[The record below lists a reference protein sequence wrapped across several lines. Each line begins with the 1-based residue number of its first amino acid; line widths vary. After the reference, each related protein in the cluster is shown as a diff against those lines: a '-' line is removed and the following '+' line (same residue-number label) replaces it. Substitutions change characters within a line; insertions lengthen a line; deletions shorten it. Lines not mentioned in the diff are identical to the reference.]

1 MKLKHVIGFTCA
13 ILIVGSAVSSAPRN
27 DKYPPPR
34 FSSGLTT
41 DAFIDAN
48 KIFSYLTNDGGFAR
62 DFVAQ
67 LNIGGG
73 GGMVYPYAGL
83 NNIANGQANKSCV
96 FAAGLWIGAIDSAVA
111 NDTLIVMSEFSSE
124 FTPGT
129 MSGGTFDP
137 DVATFRP
144 YKLYKDSMASNPNQD
159 YLDWPVADGAPVD
172 SAGLPLLTG
181 DQMVWT
187 VFNDADPSKHTN
199 DAGSTAPLG
208 LEVQQSTFAFNREDA
223 LGNIFFLRY
232 KIINKGNKTLQN
244 MYISLWSDPD
254 LGGAGDDLVGSD
266 IELSL
271 GYVFNANNSDQI
283 YGSNPPAV
291 GFDFFQ
297 GPLDSTGDLSD
308 TAIMWGQKM
317 AGFKNLPL
325 VSFNKYINGT
335 DPNNRTETYGFM
347 TGLDKT
353 GGALI
358 DPTTGSPTNF
368 YGNGDPTTGTGFID
382 SDPSDRRFMLSTGPI
397 TFRPGDSTEIIAAV
411 IVGQAIDRLTS
422 ISLMKFYDKFAQS
435 AYELFFNLP
444 VQPDP
449 PVIQVSELSNE
460 VVLSWGPESEM
471 NNGTYPFQGY
481 TVYQGESP
489 TGPWKRLR
497 TTDVNDGNAIVFDD
511 EFDLESGLVV
521 SKPVQLG
528 NDGGINRKMS
538 ITQDALKG
546 GRLNN
551 ITDYWFRVEAYT
563 LDPTQTPKTLTA
575 STVVGVT
582 PQGTRAGTIVNSS
595 GNDSLAVT
603 HTGPSDGSV
612 TPIVVDPVALTGDS
626 YSVVFVNDSILGIV
640 WNLVNNTTSTTLL
653 AGQTNQSNDELY
665 AVVEGLQVKVS
676 GPPLQGKSFNY
687 ASASPLNIS
696 PVAIADN
703 GYAGGSRWFTADG
716 QSGGELLFGGI
727 YMEPNFWGA
736 TTLGAADYK
745 TVEVRFRPMASYTD
759 LNSDGSYTV
768 GEPYVVDDPA
778 QTQKAFMYQG
788 FSGASFEGFFDVPFT
803 AWDVSIPGSPRQLN
817 VVIRDRDADF
827 AWNLSEE
834 TMDAALPNG
843 GDQRFNY
850 TWILNSTYDPSGT
863 MYGDGTGGTIDFWA
877 GAGGAVEDGMWVLW
891 MDERGSSR
899 GQLAEECILTL
910 TPNLVNSPTDVFTF
924 TPNAPTISATLG
936 DADLSRVNVV
946 PNPYYLF
953 AEYESSQFQ
962 RQIRF
967 TNLPDKCTVRLFSLS
982 GELVRTFEKD
992 DAVQSWITWDT
1003 ETDNGLPVAS
1013 GIYIY
1018 IVTTPSGAEKIGKM
1032 AIFTEAEQLQNF

>member
-34 FSSGLTT
+34 FVTGLTT

-62 DFVAQ
+62 DFVGV

-73 GGMVYPYAGL
+73 GGMIYPYAGL
-83 NNIANGQANKSCV
+83 DNINNGQANKSCV
-96 FAAGLWIGAIDSAVA
+96 FAAGLWVGAIDAA
-111 NDTLIVMSEFSSE
+111 TGIDTLIAMSEFSSE

-129 MSGGTFDP
+129 MAGGTFSPDDP
-137 DVATFRP
+137 RFRP
-144 YKLYKDSMASNPNQD
+144 YKLYKDSMASNPNAD
-159 YLDWPVADGAPVD
+159 YTNWPVADGAPVD
-172 SAGLPLLTG
+172 SAGNPLISG
-181 DQMVWT
+181 DQMVWS
-187 VFNDADPSKHTN
+187 VFNDADPGGHVN
-199 DAGSTAPLG
+199 DAGSTAPMG
-208 LEVQQSTFAFNREDA
+208 IEVQQSTFAFNREDA

-232 KIINKGNKTLQN
+232 KILNKGSKTLEK
-244 MYISLWSDPD
+244 MYISLWADPD
-254 LGGAGDDLVGSD
+254 LGGFSDDLVGSD

-271 GYVFNANNSDQI
+271 GYVYNANNSDQI
-283 YGSNPPAV
+283 YGSNPPSV

-308 TAIMWGQKM
+308 TAIMWGQKI

-335 DPNNRTETYGFM
+335 DPNNRSETYGFM
-347 TGLDKT
+347 TGLDKS
-353 GGALI
+353 GGPLI
-358 DPTTGSPTNF
+358 DPVTGSPTNF
-368 YGNGDPTTGTGFID
+368 YGNGDPTTGTGFLD
-382 SDPSDRRFMLSTGPI
+382 TDPADRRFMLSTGPI
-397 TFRPGDSTEIIAAV
+397 TFAPGDSTEIIAAV

-449 PVIQVSELSNE
+449 PVVQVSELSNE
-460 VVLSWGPESEM
+460 IVLSWGMESEI
-471 NNGTYPFQGY
+471 NHGTYPFQGY

-497 TTDVNDGNAIVFDD
+497 TTDIADGNAIVFDD
-511 EFDLESGLVV
+511 EFDLASGLVV

-528 NDGGINRKMS
+528 NDGGLDRKIS
-538 ITQDALKG
+538 ITQDALNG
-546 GRLNN
+546 GRLAN
-551 ITDYWFRVEAYT
+551 ITDYWFRVEAYR
-563 LDPTQTPKTLTA
+563 LDPAKTPKTLSA
-575 STVVGVT
+575 STVVGAT
-582 PQGTRAGTIVNSS
+582 PQGTRAGTIVTSNPS
-595 GNDSLAVT
+595 DTVPVT
-603 HTGPSDGSV
+603 HVGPSDGSV
-612 TPIVVDPVALTGDS
+612 TPIVVDPVALTGDD
-626 YSVVFVNDSILGIV
+626 YSVVFVNDSLLGIV
-640 WNLVNNTTSTTLL
+640 WNLVNNTTGATLL
-653 AGQTNQSNDELY
+653 SSQTNQSNDELY
-665 AVVEGLQVKVS
+665 AVIDGVQVKVS

-687 ASASPLNIS
+687 ASASPLNVS
-696 PVAIADN
+696 PVAAADN

-716 QSGGELLFGGI
+716 DSGGELLFGGI
-727 YMEPNFWGA
+727 YMEPNFWGG
-736 TTLGAADYK
+736 TTLGPADYK

-778 QTQKAFMYQG
+778 QTQKAFMYQTFNG
-788 FSGASFEGFFDVPFT
+788 GAYEGFFDIPFT
-803 AWDVSIPGSPRQLN
+803 AWDVSNPASPRQLN

-827 AWNLSEE
+827 AWNLSEN
-834 TMDAALPNG
+834 TGDAALPNG

-850 TWILNSTYDPSGT
+850 TWILNTTYDPSGT

-877 GAGGAVEDGMWVLW
+877 GPGGDVIDAMWVLW
-891 MDERGSSR
+891 LDERGTSR

-910 TPNLVNSPTDVFTF
+910 TPNLVNSPTDVFSF
-924 TPNAPTISATLG
+924 APSAPKISASLS
-936 DADLSRVNVV
+936 DSDLSRVRAV
-946 PNPYYLF
+946 PNPYYLYSQ
-953 AEYESSQFQ
+953 YEPDQFL
-962 RQIRF
+962 RDLRF
-967 TNLPDKCTVRLFSLS
+967 TNLPDKCTLRIFSLS
-982 GELVRTFEKD
+982 GELVKTIEKD
-992 DAVQSWITWDT
+992 DAAQSWITWNT
-1003 ETDNGLPVAS
+1003 LTDNSLPVAS

-1018 IVTTPSGAEKIGKM
+1018 MVTTPNGAEKIGKM